1 MLAAGKWDGRT
12 IVPADW
18 LEASVR
24 PAAVVDDAR
33 RYGYQ
38 WYLGELALAGKT
50 GSYGAKWIGA
60 FGVGGQRLF
69 VFPDLEFV
77 LAVTAGNYTTEDQGR
92 APIAILREVFLAS
105 IVG

>member
-1 MLAAGKWDGRT
+1 MVEPSSRPIGSRPVFGRPPWST
-12 IVPADW
+12 T
-18 LEASVR
+18 R
-24 PAAVVDDAR
+24 R

-60 FGVGGQRLF
+60 FGLGGQRLF
-69 VFPDLEFV
+69 VFPELEFV
-77 LAVTAGNYTTEDQGR
+77 LAVTAGNYATEDQGR